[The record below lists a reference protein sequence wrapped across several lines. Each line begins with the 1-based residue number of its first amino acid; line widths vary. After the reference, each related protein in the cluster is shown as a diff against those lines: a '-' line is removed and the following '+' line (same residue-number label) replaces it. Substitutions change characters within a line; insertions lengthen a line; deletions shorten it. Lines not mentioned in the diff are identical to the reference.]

1 MEAEKPSLG
10 LAPLLVQ
17 DIFNIV
23 NRINEAG
30 VTVLLVEQNVRK
42 TMGMCHRAYV
52 LENGRIVLEVPGCEL
67 LENAKVKEAFAGDLR
82 EILPALF
89 FHDGERQSCAQVTD
103 DGHQRNKR

>member
-42 TMGMCHRAYV
+42 TMGMCNCAYV
-52 LENGRIVLEVPGCEL
+52 
-67 LENAKVKEAFAGDLR
+67 LENAKVKEAFAGVLR